1 MGGGGEGKRKKKS
14 VQILKSVNFWK
25 NFGVKTNSLKN

>member
-1 MGGGGEGKRKKKS
+1 MGKKKKS

-25 NFGVKTNSLKN
+25 NFGVKTNILKNYLGKYD